1 MLTWLRGA
9 RLAVTRDNDIM
20 TAKTNA
26 QRQADYRAKK
36 KAEQSDEV
44 RGIFAPKHLHEA
56 IKAKI
61 REFIEKNKTA

>member
-1 MLTWLRGA
+1 MRQRISDPGA
-9 RLAVTRDNDIM
+9 PSGTISRMN
-20 TAKTNA
+20 AKTNA